1 MDGDVKQFSNLL
13 IYCCHLNTIGSVT
26 ALSQITF
33 KSVEACVV
41 LKCNTLVSRV
51 MSGLYIYPFMLSS
64 KCVSLDIMN

>member
-1 MDGDVKQFSNLL
+1 M
-13 IYCCHLNTIGSVT
+13 NTIGSVT

-64 KCVSLDIMN
+64 KCMSLGIMN